1 MKIAPK
7 TAYIVKLFFY
17 FKSALMFHSFLKK
30 YFFKKVSKTEQV
42 IKFFRN
48 KKRGF
53 ESLQLDIMYI
63 VRQIKISNIFP
74 IFIIFIQL

>member
-30 YFFKKVSKTEQV
+30 IFFKKSQQNRISHQIFLGIKSAVS
-42 IKFFRN
+42 RAYN
-48 KKRGF
+48 
-53 ESLQLDIMYI
+53 
-63 VRQIKISNIFP
+63 
-74 IFIIFIQL
+74 

>member
-30 YFFKKVSKTEQV
+30 NMFFKKVSKTE
-42 IKFFRN
+42 
-48 KKRGF
+48 
-53 ESLQLDIMYI
+53 
-63 VRQIKISNIFP
+63 
-74 IFIIFIQL
+74 